1 MKAMEELRDMLV
13 VELENITRKGEVNNT
28 NLDMIDKLTH
38 SIKSIDTI
46 VAMHDSGYSQRR
58 AYSYGG
64 RRMPDYD
71 YQYGDY
77 GYRGGNY
84 GNGGY
89 GYHDEK
95 SAMVSRL
102 EGMMSDA
109 PNEKIR
115 DAIRKAI
122 NQIED

>member
-1 MKAMEELRDMLV
+1 MKSMEELREMLM
-13 VELENITRKGEVNNT
+13 VELENLTRKGEVNNAS
-28 NLDMIDKLTH
+28 LEMIDKLTH

-46 VAMHDSGYSQRR
+46 VAMQGSGYSHGRG
-58 AYSYGG
+58 YNYG
-64 RRMPDYD
+64 RRMPEYD

-77 GYRGGNY
+77 GYRGG
-84 GNGGY
+84 Y
-89 GYHDEK
+89 GYHDDR

-102 EGMMSDA
+102 EGMMQDA

>member
-1 MKAMEELRDMLV
+1 MRAMEELRQLLMT
-13 VELENITRKGEVNNT
+13 ELENITRKGEVNNT

-46 VAMHDSGYSQRR
+46 CAMQDSGYSQRGS
-58 AYSYGG
+58 YSYGG
-64 RRMPDYD
+64 RRMPDYG